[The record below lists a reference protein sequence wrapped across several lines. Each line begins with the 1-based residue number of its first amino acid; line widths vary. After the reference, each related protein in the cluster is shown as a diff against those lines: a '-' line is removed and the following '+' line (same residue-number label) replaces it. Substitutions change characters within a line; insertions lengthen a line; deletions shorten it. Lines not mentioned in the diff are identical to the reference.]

1 MQPVGVVAGETAGP
15 DAALTVEPCM
25 ATHKYILG
33 LLGYISGSVKL
44 LVSQDGEV
52 FLVSS
57 WIDLD
62 KHVIWK
68 WEVQFKYFSLCV
80 KFIIVIL

>member
-1 MQPVGVVAGETAGP
+1 MYSVVFPHPDVEAVQPVGVVAGESAGP
-15 DAALTVEPCM
+15 DAALTVQPSM

-52 FLVSS
+52 FLVLIFGLS
-57 WIDLD
+57 
-62 KHVIWK
+62 
-68 WEVQFKYFSLCV
+68 
-80 KFIIVIL
+80 IIP